1 MVDQLWMWILGPSLI
16 VTSFPQRW
24 DQPKN
29 DPLNVLDGVIED
41 INSKTREPVRSI
53 YDLAIIITNRCSGVF
68 DRHRMGDDEYQFLD
82 MFESSIGIATD
93 RESMLF
99 QKFNKASAQA
109 SDWLKNHRKPSR
121 FARRKDKGVAKS
133 LNKEERRQNSNDEDD
148 DGPLFVD
155 NLLDIGQETDLL
167 AEAKDIRDE
176 LNMIRMVLQHQQH
189 VLFDFQEAVCEI
201 YLSHGYSQR
210 DIKKRFGEQQRTIDM
225 HLKDIDRMDKQAERI
240 YSSITDL
247 LDLKQKHANAFEAR
261 FARDQAA
268 GTTRQGKILM
278 VFTIVTIVF
287 LPLSFITSVFTINMP
302 EFEDNLTLGYVAKY
316 TFGVGFGISIPLVL
330 LALVLDDIGDITNDT
345 SKDEVKARSP
355 RKRKRAFANAREDE
369 GKDEGKGKK
378 HRGAG
383 V

>member
-1 MVDQLWMWILGPSLI
+1 

-29 DPLNVLDGVIED
+29 DPLNVLDGIIED

-53 YDLAIIITNRCSGVF
+53 FDLAIIITNRCSGVF

-93 RESMLF
+93 RESLLF
-99 QKFNKASAQA
+99 NQFNRASAQA
-109 SDWLKNHRKPSR
+109 SDWLKNHRKLSR
-121 FARRKDKGVAKS
+121 FARQKDEKDVAKD
-133 LNKEERRQNSNDEDD
+133 LNKEERKKKKDGQDDE
-148 DGPLFVD
+148 PLFVD
-155 NLLDIGQETDLL
+155 NLLDIGHETDLL
-167 AEAKDIRDE
+167 SEVKDIRDE
-176 LNMIRMVLQHQQH
+176 LNMIRAVLEHQQH
-189 VLFDFQEAVCEI
+189 VLFDFQEVVCGL
-201 YLSHGYSQR
+201 YLSQSLSQN
-210 DIKKRFGEQQRTIDM
+210 DVKKRFKEQQRTIDM

-278 VFTIVTIVF
+278 VFTMVTIVF

-302 EFEDNLTLGYVAKY
+302 EFENLDLPYVAKY
-316 TFGVGFGISIPLVL
+316 TFGIGFGISIPLVL
-330 LALVLDDIGDITNDT
+330 LALVLDDIGDISQEGLRRARKLIRRSRHT
-345 SKDEVKARSP
+345 KDQLLLERIKTQRESRERSLLP
-355 RKRKRAFANAREDE
+355 TRERKLRDSLDKT
-369 GKDEGKGKK
+369 
-378 HRGAG
+378 